1 MNVLKVLQ
9 LIPTLD
15 RSGAEKQM
23 VMLAKGLPRD
33 RFRVEVA
40 TLTRLG
46 PLEAELSAAGIPV
59 TVIGKRFKLDP
70 IALARLVRF
79 LKAGT
84 FDVVQTWIFAANTYG
99 RVAARLAG
107 VPVVVVAEM
116 AVDLWKG
123 RSERFVDRRLATWC
137 DRLVGNSH
145 AVVDFYRGLG
155 VPDDRLAMIY
165 SGSRGRGAAG
175 GRSGVRS
182 APSSGSRPR
191 LPLVLFAGRLA
202 EQKRVDDLL
211 KALDLLQ
218 HVQPDLRTLIVGD
231 GPLRERLEETAQ
243 AYHLDGRVRFL
254 GHRDD
259 VPRLLA
265 AADVVVLPSCVRGPA
280 QRGARGDAVSQAGRR
295 HRRAGDDRGRRR
307 RRDRAARP
315 GRQRHAPGPGDPR
328 PRARPCAGQPPG
340 RGRPSPRR
348 GPLPRRHDGRAV
360 RRAVR
365 KPGTIEGVKMANGGA
380 LPSATVPW
388 VAAVSK
394 HGYEIALEWIES
406 KQEMASGLCPCYV
419 GSPTCAGRQTFSWQS
434 HGTGGHPRGKRP

>member
-1 MNVLKVLQ
+1 MLKVLQ

-40 TLTRLG
+40 ALTRSG
-46 PLEAELSAAGIPV
+46 PLEAELSEAGIPV
-59 TVIGKRFKLDP
+59 TVIGKPLKLDP
-70 IALARLVRF
+70 IALVRLVRF
-79 LKAGT
+79 LRAGS

-99 RVAARLAG
+99 RVASRIAK

-123 RSERFVDRRLATWC
+123 RSDRLIDRRLATWC

-165 SGSRGRGAAG
+165 SGVEDEEPPAIDPDAVRAEFGFPAG
-175 GRSGVRS
+175 S
-182 APSSGSRPR
+182 PM
-191 LPLVLFAGRLA
+191 VLFAGRLA

-218 HVQPDLRTLIVGD
+218 HVQPDVRTLIAGD
-231 GPLRERLEETAQ
+231 GPLRARLEETAVD
-243 AYHLDGRVRFL
+243 YHLDGRVRFL

-265 AADVVVLPSCVRGPA
+265 AADLLVLPSSYEGLPNVVLEAMRFRKPVVATAAPGTTEVVVDGETGWLVPIGDLVALTRAIRDVVRDPA
-280 QRGARGDAVSQAGRR
+280 LARRLGEAGRAR
-295 HRRAGDDRGRRR
+295 VEAHFGAAAMIDRFAELYERL
-307 RRDRAARP
+307 ARSK
-315 GRQRHAPGPGDPR
+315 G
-328 PRARPCAGQPPG
+328 
-340 RGRPSPRR
+340 
-348 GPLPRRHDGRAV
+348 
-360 RRAVR
+360 
-365 KPGTIEGVKMANGGA
+365 IGG
-380 LPSATVPW
+380 L
-388 VAAVSK
+388 
-394 HGYEIALEWIES
+394 
-406 KQEMASGLCPCYV
+406 
-419 GSPTCAGRQTFSWQS
+419 
-434 HGTGGHPRGKRP
+434 